1 MRYHFP
7 PSEDDMHEK
16 LNSIGDMAP
25 WKKALSESNLGKFS
39 AVLEGGYGLSG
50 KNIACIKVGKAEES
64 RGAVDSDHS
73 RNSSF
78 VISSKP
84 SCCGASAV
92 VP

>member
-7 PSEDDMHEK
+7 PSEDDMQEK
-16 LNSIGDMAP
+16 LNSIGDVAP
-25 WKKALSESNLGKFS
+25 WKKALSESNLGKFR
-39 AVLEGGYGLSG
+39 AVLEGGYGRSG

-73 RNSSF
+73 KKSSF
-78 VISSKP
+78 VISATL
-84 SCCGASAV
+84 SCCDASAV